1 MIKDVGAKK
10 WREKMKKKLTVQKK
24 TGMMNTAITLIVVVC
39 FIVVNVIASALTE
52 KYPIKI
58 DLTSNKAF
66 ELSEE
71 SIQYIND
78 LNQEIT
84 ITVMNTRD
92 NFARG
97 GEYYEQA
104 ITVVEQYAKYN
115 DNITLEFIDLMA
127 NPTYAS
133 EHADLSISV
142 NDILVACGE
151 NTQKLTAYDL
161 FNVQQS
167 WYGGSITSSNAEQA
181 MTGAIMNVT
190 SEDQTKV
197 TFLTGHEENENINLK
212 GLLEKNNFEVSS
224 IRLQTEEIPEDTE
237 ILIAIAP
244 LRDYTEEDIQKLDNY
259 MKEASE
265 KQKTMLYFASAE
277 QPELPVLEGW
287 LEKWGLSVPRV
298 MVAETDQSKVISNNA
313 YFGIAHIDDFLV
325 TEHMTNTDIPLTM
338 PFARPVEMLFTSNMG
353 YNTGSLLAYSE
364 SAGIIDENVESVTD
378 IVQEGP
384 ISVAAQSTYHEA
396 GANAMLCVF
405 GSDMILNEQFLNSS
419 SLANMEYF
427 LSFFNTVANRENVFS
442 IAPKVLGGGS
452 FTLTQGQILFYTVAL
467 VIVLPIAVLAVG
479 ITIWIKR
486 RRS

>member
-1 MIKDVGAKK
+1 
-10 WREKMKKKLTVQKK
+10 MKKKLTVQKK
-24 TGMMNTAITLIVVVC
+24 TGIMSTAITVIVVLC
-39 FIVVNVIASALTE
+39 LIVVNVIASAVTE
-52 KYPIKI
+52 KYPVKI

-66 ELSEE
+66 ELSED
-71 SIQYIND
+71 SIKYISD
-78 LNQEIT
+78 LDKDIT

-92 NFARG
+92 SFARG

-115 DNITLEFIDLMA
+115 DNITLEFVDLMA

-161 FNVQQS
+161 FNIQQS

-190 SEDQTKV
+190 SEEKTKV
-197 TFLTGHEENENINLK
+197 TFLTGHEENENINLED
-212 GLLEKNNFEVSS
+212 LLEKNNFEVSS
-224 IRLQTEEIPEDTE
+224 IMLQAEAIPEDTE

-244 LRDYTEEDIQKLDNY
+244 LRDYTEEDIEKLDSF
-259 MKEASE
+259 MMEASE
-265 KQKTMLYFASAE
+265 TNKTMLYFASAE

-298 MVAETDQSKVISNNA
+298 MVAETDQNRVISNNA
-313 YFGIAHIDDFLV
+313 YFGIADIDDFLV

-364 SAGIIDENVESVTD
+364 SAGIIDEDVNSVED

-384 ISVAAQSTYHEA
+384 ISVAAKSTYNQD
-396 GANAMLCVF
+396 GVNAMLCVF

-427 LSFFNTVANRENVFS
+427 LSFFNTVAERENVFS

-452 FTLTQGQILFYTVAL
+452 FTLTQGQVLLYTVML